1 MDSIVRAVVVYLF
14 LLILFR
20 LSGKRTLAE
29 VTTFDLIL
37 TLIISEAIQQALIGT
52 DNSLTNG
59 LLVVVTLVAVDMLI
73 SALKLHMPRIDRLL
87 EGVPVTILEDGK
99 YATEVMRKERVDVHD
114 IMQAARELQ
123 GLDRL
128 EDIRKAVIEKT
139 GRITIIP
146 AEAKG

>member
-1 MDSIVRAVVVYLF
+1 MASIVRAVAVYLV
-14 LLILFR
+14 LLMLFR

-59 LLVVVTLVAVDMLI
+59 LLIVMTLVGMDMLM
-73 SALKLHMPRIDRLL
+73 SAVKQRFPRVDRIL
-87 EGVPVTILEDGK
+87 EGEPLTVLEKGSLSI
-99 YATEVMRKERVDVHD
+99 ESMRRERVDEQD
-114 IMQAARELQ
+114 ILHAARELQ

-128 EDIRKAVIEKT
+128 EDLRKAVIEKT
-139 GRITIIP
+139 GRITVIP
-146 AEAKG
+146 KPGKG